1 MLLTCCCCCCCVC
14 TDQETTEGLL
24 VAGDTKGA
32 QSANKWTGMMLKMTA
47 LEPDD
52 TVNAVDKM
60 TPTEMGLLCA
70 LLGNNVIR
78 AQTLYLSGLSLP
90 QHTLV

>member
-1 MLLTCCCCCCCVC
+1 
-14 TDQETTEGLL
+14 
-24 VAGDTKGA
+24 
-32 QSANKWTGMMLKMTA
+32 MLKMTA

-90 QHTLV
+90 QFTHWCRVSTRGQKSHSFLCYGVQAVRLEMLALRNSARR